1 MKKMILVALLF
12 AGTLSA
18 SAEELT
24 VREIIA
30 KATSS
35 ETIQKV
41 RDFLATPQIS
51 KIVDELNADL
61 KFNIQANKLIVTSQ
75 ANFNYIKVDG
85 KKLPKKASVKVEAF
99 GLGVK
104 IPKKAGI
111 FMVEKI

>member
-1 MKKMILVALLF
+1 M
-12 AGTLSA
+12 
-18 SAEELT
+18 T
-24 VREIIA
+24 VKEFIA

-51 KIVDELNADL
+51 KIMDELNTDL
-61 KFNIQANKLIVTSQ
+61 KFDFQTNKLVVTSQ

-104 IPKKAGI
+104 ISKTAGV
-111 FMVEKI
+111 FTVEKI